1 MGNMPVI
8 GCLNRH
14 LSLFFLIGLLCS
26 CVVFD
31 PPEREPMPV
40 SMPGSYGVQLEGMPT
55 AGRWWESF
63 QSAELNDLVN
73 AALTGNFDIRSARA
87 RLEQARAQLKKT
99 GAERYPT
106 LDGEAG
112 AAHRRARMET
122 QSGASVSTVDTFNLG
137 LAAGYELDLWGR
149 LRALNQAEIM
159 QVSASRDDLETA
171 AVSVSAVVVDT
182 WAQLVG
188 VRQQMRI
195 LEGQIQINQDLLEL
209 QRFRLQNGLST
220 ALEVSQQMESLAAV
234 RADLPLLQARE
245 QTLRNALSFLTGK
258 AGGTDMRI
266 SGQQLP
272 ELIPLPDAG
281 IPSDLLTRRPDVRA
295 ANYRLQSAD
304 WRVSAARAD
313 RLPSLNF
320 TAGAGYASEDFD
332 RLFSNWFT
340 SLAGSLTAP
349 LFDAGRRAA
358 EVDRTRASAEESLAE
373 YGRIVAAAFNEVA
386 DGLAREHRQREYI
399 DRLQEQLSAARM
411 ARQEARIRYLNGD
424 SDYLNFLVEFQN
436 VQLLERRIVAQQLEL
451 IRLRVGLYRSLG
463 GDWTRELDDRTAAR
477 LSGTALTVMME

>member
-1 MGNMPVI
+1 M
-8 GCLNRH
+8 
-14 LSLFFLIGLLCS
+14 
-26 CVVFD
+26 D
-31 PPEREPMPV
+31 
-40 SMPGSYGVQLEGMPT
+40 T
-55 AGRWWESF
+55 AL
-63 QSAELNDLVN
+63 A
-73 AALTGNFDIRSARA
+73 GNFDIRSARA
-87 RLEQARAQLKKT
+87 RLEQARAQLKKA
-99 GAERYPT
+99 GADLYPT
-106 LDGEAG
+106 LDGQAG
-112 AAHRRARMET
+112 ASHRRARLET
-122 QSGASVSTVDTFNLG
+122 QNGASVSTVDTFNLG

-149 LRALNQAEIM
+149 LRAGKKAEALRA
-159 QVSASRDDLETA
+159 SASREDLDTA

-182 WAQLVG
+182 WAELVG
-188 VRQQMRI
+188 VRQQISI

-220 ALEVSQQMESLAAV
+220 ALEVSQQMESLASV
-234 RADLPLLQARE
+234 RADMPLLKARE
-245 QTLRNALSFLTGK
+245 QTLLNALAFLTGT
-258 AGGTDMRI
+258 AGTADMRVLK
-266 SGQQLP
+266 QELP

-281 IPSDLLTRRPDVRA
+281 LPSDLLTRRPDVRA
-295 ANYRLQSAD
+295 ANSRLQSAD
-304 WRVSAARAD
+304 WQVSAARAD

-340 SLAGSLTAP
+340 SLSASLTAP

-358 EVDRTRASAEESLAE
+358 EVDRTRAVAEELLAD
-373 YGRIVAAAFNEVA
+373 YGRTVAAAFREVA
-386 DGLAREHRQREYI
+386 DGLARENRQREYI
-399 DRLQEQLSAARM
+399 DRLQEQLAAARM

-477 LSGTALTVMME
+477 STGIAWAATME